1 MLHLFAAL
9 AEKERAMIS
18 ARTKAALAAAK
29 ERGVKLGN
37 PSLAVARVKA
47 EESRAAG
54 ADEFARTVAPVIR
67 AIQGEGV
74 TTLRGIARALVAR
87 KVETR
92 DAVAICPPPN
102 HGLAQEALTGG
113 SVSLIELILY
123 PCNLEDTL
131 RKL

>member
-9 AEKERAMIS
+9 DEKERAMIS

-37 PSLAVARVKA
+37 PSLAVARVKT

-54 ADEFARTVAPVIR
+54 AYEFARTVAPVIR

-74 TTLRGIARALVAR
+74 TTLRGIARELVVR

-92 DAVAICPPPN
+92 RGGVWTPVQVGDLLRRLDRVA
-102 HGLAQEALTGG
+102 GAA
-113 SVSLIELILY
+113 
-123 PCNLEDTL
+123 
-131 RKL
+131 